1 MGIEAAII
9 GSALV
14 GGYSANRAASKQDK
28 AAEKGVDAQER
39 AAMEQIAA
47 QERMFERQ
55 VGLQEPWRQAGVNAL
70 TRLQGMAEYQ
80 PFTMD
85 KFQADPG
92 YAFRLSEGMKALER
106 GAAARGGLLSGAAL
120 KATQRYGQDLASQEY
135 QNAFNRYQ
143 AERASA
149 LQPYQSLAGIGQ
161 TSANALTGAA
171 GQLGQGLAA
180 TYGGLGAAQAAGY
193 GQMGGAQA
201 SGYMGMANALAGAG
215 SQYLGYQQ
223 NQALLNA
230 LRGQQSYT
238 ATNPYYDTP
247 GAGWAGGG
255 P

>member
-1 MGIEAAII
+1 MAIATGTAILAGALGAGVLGASAAR
-9 GSALV
+9 SAAKTQA
-14 GGYSANRAASKQDK
+14 GAAR
-28 AAEKGVDAQER
+28 EGVE
-39 AAMEQIAA
+39 A

-55 VGLQEPWRQAGVNAL
+55 VELQEPWRQAGVNAL
-70 TRLQGMAEYQ
+70 ARLQGMAEYQ
-80 PFTMD
+80 PFTQER
-85 KFQADPG
+85 FQADPG

-135 QNAFNRYQ
+135 GNAFNRYL
-143 AERASA
+143 AERQAA
-149 LQPYQSLAGIGQ
+149 LGPYQSLAGVGQ
-161 TSANALTGAA
+161 TSANMLTGAA
-171 GQLGQGLAA
+171 GQLGQG
-180 TYGGLGAAQAAGY
+180 QAAGY

-238 ATNPYYDTP
+238 ATNPYYNTP

>member
-14 GGYSANRAASKQDK
+14 GGYSANRAASKQSK
-28 AAEKGVDAQER
+28 AAQEG
-39 AAMEQIAA
+39 IDA

-55 VGLQEPWRQAGVNAL
+55 VELQEPWRQAGVNAL
-70 TRLQGMAEYQ
+70 AKVQELAPYQ
-80 PFTMD
+80 QFNEAQ
-85 KFQADPG
+85 FRADPG

-106 GAAARGGLLSGAAL
+106 SRAAGGNLLSGGTFRAG
-120 KATQRYGQDLASQEY
+120 QRYAQDLASQEY
-135 QNAFNRYQ
+135 GNAFNRYQ
-143 AERASA
+143 AERQAA
-149 LQPYQSLAGIGQ
+149 LGPYQSLAGIGQ

-171 GQLGQGLAA
+171 GQLGQ
-180 TYGGLGAAQAAGY
+180 AQAQGY

-215 SQYLGYQQ
+215 SQYMGYQQ

-230 LRGQQSYT
+230 LRGQQQYS
-238 ATNPYYDTP
+238 AANPYYDTP